1 MAFKRNEDGEFKYSI
16 RGLNRIVEERGQQFL
31 RLSRIAWNAS
41 DEDDV
46 DEDKIKLDLRKYRTD
61 ADGREIMGKG
71 VSFMTEEGPHELVHI
86 MIEEGYGNTEKCISL
101 LKNRNDFKDAVNAAY
116 GNKSEDDE
124 TFDLRDLL

>member
-41 DEDDV
+41 DDDDV

-86 MIEEGYGNTEKCISL
+86 MIEEGYGDTEKCISL
-101 LKNRNDFKDAVNAAY
+101 LKNRNNFKDAVNAAY